1 MTLSSLPSHR
11 LRRHLAAN
19 GELNGRSITRNL
31 HEQILDELGFRIVRG
46 DYDGSDPLPRE
57 TELAGMFGISRNALR
72 EAVKVLASK
81 GLLEARP
88 KIGTR
93 ARPKEDWNILDPHV
107 LEWQMRAGLHPK
119 QALELVEFRLVVEPK
134 AAFLAALRASEPEIS
149 AIRRHCSALEA
160 CIGQP
165 RLVPDTDIRFH
176 GAIIKASGN
185 RVLIHLGQ
193 LIAALMRVQ
202 VTLTT
207 ERPGSFERGLPLHR
221 RLAEAIAARQAPE
234 AEAIS
239 HALVLMPYRDLCR
252 RHGIKARIWSVR
264 QTGRRSLARPSRTM
278 VG

>member
-1 MTLSSLPSHR
+1 MTLSSVPSPR
-11 LRRHLAAN
+11 LRPSPAAN
-19 GELNGRSITRNL
+19 EQPNGRSTNRNL
-31 HEQILDELGFRIVRG
+31 HQQILDELGFRIVRG
-46 DYDGSDPLPRE
+46 DYDGSNTLPRE
-57 TELAGMFGISRNALR
+57 KDLAGTLGVSRNALR

-81 GLLEARP
+81 GLVEARP

-134 AAFLAALRASEPEIS
+134 AAFLAALRASESEIS
-149 AIRRHCSALEA
+149 TIRQYCSALEA
-160 CIGQP
+160 CVGQP

-176 GAIIKASGN
+176 GAIIRASGN

-193 LIAALMRVQ
+193 SITALMRVQ

-252 RHGIKARIWSVR
+252 RHGIKTRIWSVR
-264 QTGRRSLARPSRTM
+264 QTGGRSLARAFHTM